1 MPFGPVLGEPDLRRQ
16 RRMPQHER
24 PTRLWM
30 SRRTQGRSVHVLRK
44 RWERPFALVRI
55 PATDRAFLA
64 SKQIEEREAQNSK
77 EENPKNMSSFTSV
90 QLQMGYQELYMN
102 LCMDL
107 EFLTDKKYHSKI
119 VMCTRNSSFHPLK
132 HKSESENNRSYW
144 MKHRF
149 TTLLHYSWYI
159 PFHICFAFL
168 KPNLNHSR
176 RLRLQLGVLDEP
188 GVQGLP
194 LRRPLQL
201 LVRSRSR
208 VFRPEPRR
216 NLQMSSRFHWRSVHC
231 KLSMETGENRW
242 KIQLQRYEINQTWRK
257 YWPHL
262 GKRSYRIVPHSKLG
276 PLSSLVEGNEGLYLL
291 IVNQIWLLPLVKS
304 LY

>member
-55 PATDRAFLA
+55 SATDRAFLA

-77 EENPKNMSSFTSV
+77 EENPKNLSSFTSV

-119 VMCTRNSSFHPLK
+119 VMCTRNSSLHPLK

-149 TTLLHYSWYI
+149 TTLLPYSWYI
-159 PFHICFAFL
+159 PFYICFAFY
-168 KPNLNHSR
+168 KTQFESFKATASPTRSARRTRRARTTVASTPAASR
-176 RLRLQLGVLDEP
+176 AVQEPSVPSRTTSQFADVLE
-188 GVQGLP
+188 VSLEI
-194 LRRPLQL
+194 
-201 LVRSRSR
+201 RS
-208 VFRPEPRR
+208 
-216 NLQMSSRFHWRSVHC
+216 L
-231 KLSMETGENRW
+231 
-242 KIQLQRYEINQTWRK
+242 
-257 YWPHL
+257 
-262 GKRSYRIVPHSKLG
+262 
-276 PLSSLVEGNEGLYLL
+276 
-291 IVNQIWLLPLVKS
+291 
-304 LY
+304 